1 MKKLILLLLV
11 VPIVSFGQGMFKE
24 VEKKDEFGDVVG
36 TELVNISE
44 GTFSNNAEKDEYFK
58 VKVILSDYPYPQY
71 SKSSRPNLNS
81 FEEYLKDMKNI
92 YPFKI
97 NPDDSKSMVKNKT
110 RDYNYWVKKEAK
122 YTYEK
127 ALSFVGRIDFI
138 FFKYENLQRY
148 TPSRNNTV
156 KIKFSDGTKSIS
168 FLENRGI
175 FLGYT
180 DVSFNKQVKKTFTS
194 TIDSKTD
201 DYRNTYINDERVF
214 DGFLVSK
221 IINSNDPIQFVFED
235 LETVFKFTMNPQ

>member
-1 MKKLILLLLV
+1 M
-11 VPIVSFGQGMFKE
+11 
-24 VEKKDEFGDVVG
+24 
-36 TELVNISE
+36 
-44 GTFSNNAEKDEYFK
+44 
-58 VKVILSDYPYPQY
+58 
-71 SKSSRPNLNS
+71 
-81 FEEYLKDMKNI
+81 
-92 YPFKI
+92 
-97 NPDDSKSMVKNKT
+97 
-110 RDYNYWVKKEAK
+110 
-122 YTYEK
+122 
-127 ALSFVGRIDFI
+127 SFVGRIDFI

-148 TPSRNNTV
+148 TPSRNSTV